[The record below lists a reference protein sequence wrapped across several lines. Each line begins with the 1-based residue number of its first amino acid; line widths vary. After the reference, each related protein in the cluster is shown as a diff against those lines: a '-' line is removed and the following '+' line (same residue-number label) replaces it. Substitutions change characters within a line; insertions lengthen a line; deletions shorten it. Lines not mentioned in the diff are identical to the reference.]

1 MPTLLY
7 CDVDGVDRTVQ
18 IGPQPVLIGRAV
30 DCAIRS
36 EDPRMSR
43 QHARLWAEGEQCWV
57 EDLGSANGV
66 FVGFER
72 VQRAP
77 VPPGEVV
84 VIGSLLVQVLG
95 PNGVVPPPPSVTAQL
110 SQWLA
115 MERKARA
122 AVEEE
127 RNAFAKRVGELHQA
141 GGAPGGDAGGDGA
154 AAQERDEAVARA
166 VALEQAL
173 AKVQDELQAL
183 SEVGVAGGQ
192 AMAELGQV
200 KEKVAALEAEIEE
213 NERWQREVEA
223 ERSKL
228 VAENR
233 ALQGGQR
240 AVVGGRPAGRRP
252 RGR

>member
-7 CDVDGVDRTVQ
+7 VDVDGVDRTYQ
-18 IGPQPVLIGRAV
+18 IGPQPVVVGRAV

-43 QHARLWAEGEQCWV
+43 QHARIFADGEQCWV

-72 VQRAP
+72 VTRAP
-77 VPPGEVV
+77 IPPGEVV

-127 RNAFAKRVGELHQA
+127 RNAFAKRVGELHKA
-141 GGAPGGDAGGDGA
+141 SPALLSGDVGEAIRI
-154 AAQERDEAVARA
+154 RDEAIARA
-166 VALEQAL
+166 EALEHAL
-173 AKVQDELQAL
+173 ASVQDELAAV
-183 SEVGVAGGQ
+183 SAAGVAGGQ
-192 AMAELGQV
+192 AVAELATV
-200 KEKVAALEAEIEE
+200 K
-213 NERWQREVEA
+213 
-223 ERSKL
+223 
-228 VAENR
+228 
-233 ALQGGQR
+233 
-240 AVVGGRPAGRRP
+240 
-252 RGR
+252 